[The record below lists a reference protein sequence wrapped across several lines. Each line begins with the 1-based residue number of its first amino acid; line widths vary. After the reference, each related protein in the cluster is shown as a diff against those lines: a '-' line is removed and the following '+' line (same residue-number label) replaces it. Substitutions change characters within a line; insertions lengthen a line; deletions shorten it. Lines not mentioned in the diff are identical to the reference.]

1 MLEKIAAKQVCYIDG
16 LSTVATASDTKS
28 EVIRLK
34 SLTLRDLSNAVS
46 AAMQAVSSQTGSS
59 KTIVVIDGLDFL
71 LACDP
76 GITSIDVQQTIV
88 EIQSRVHSMAVT
100 CAADDP
106 LLHNMDASATPIE
119 HEHGT
124 FVRQLAYQ
132 ARLVFQVRPL
142 ETGHSKDV
150 NGTIRV
156 SRGGAWES
164 ADGASSRELEENEWL
179 HHVRGDGTV
188 KVWGRGEA

>member
-1 MLEKIAAKQVCYIDG
+1 MQ
-16 LSTVATASDTKS
+16 
-28 EVIRLK
+28 
-34 SLTLRDLSNAVS
+34 S
-46 AAMQAVSSQTGSS
+46 AASS
-59 KTIVVIDGLDFL
+59 KTVVVIDGIDFL

-76 GITSIDVQQTIV
+76 DITSTDVRQLLT
-88 EIQSRVHSMAVT
+88 EIQSKVSSMTVT

-119 HEHGT
+119 QEHGA

-132 ARLVFQVRPL
+132 ARLVFQLRPL
-142 ETGHSKDV
+142 ETGHSKEV
-150 NGTIRV
+150 NGTVRV

-164 ADGASSRELEENEWL
+164 VDGVSSRELEEGEWL
-179 HHVRGDGTV
+179 YHVRGDGMA

>member
-1 MLEKIAAKQVCYIDG
+1 MIK
-16 LSTVATASDTKS
+16 
-28 EVIRLK
+28 LK
-34 SLTLRDLSNAVS
+34 SLTLKDLSNAIS
-46 AAMQAVSSQTGSS
+46 TAMQSTTSS
-59 KTIVVIDGLDFL
+59 KTVVVIDGIDFL

-76 GITSIDVQQTIV
+76 DITSTDVKQLLT
-88 EIQSRVHSMAVT
+88 EIQSKVYSMVVT

-106 LLHNMDASATPIE
+106 LLHNIDASATPIE
-119 HEHGT
+119 HEHGAL
-124 FVRQLAYQ
+124 VRQLAYQ
-132 ARLVFQVRPL
+132 ARLIFQLRPL

-164 ADGASSRELEENEWL
+164 TDRPSSRELDEGEWL
-179 HHVRGDGTV
+179 YHVKGDGLV

>member
-1 MLEKIAAKQVCYIDG
+1 MIDG
-16 LSTVATASDTKS
+16 
-28 EVIRLK
+28 I
-34 SLTLRDLSNAVS
+34 
-46 AAMQAVSSQTGSS
+46 
-59 KTIVVIDGLDFL
+59 DFL

-76 GITSIDVQQTIV
+76 ETTSTDVKQMLT
-88 EIQSRVHSMAVT
+88 EIQSKVHSMAVT

-106 LLHNMDASATPIE
+106 LLHNTDASATPLE

-124 FVRQLAYQ
+124 FIRQLAYQ
-132 ARLVFQVRPL
+132 ARLIFQLRPL

-164 ADGASSRELEENEWL
+164 ADRGSLRELEEGEWL
-179 HHVRGDGTV
+179 YHIRGDGLV